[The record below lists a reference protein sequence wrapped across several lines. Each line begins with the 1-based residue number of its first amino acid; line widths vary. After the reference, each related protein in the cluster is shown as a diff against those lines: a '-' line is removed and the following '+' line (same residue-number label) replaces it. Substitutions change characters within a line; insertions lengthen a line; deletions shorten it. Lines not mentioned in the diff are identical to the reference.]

1 LGQLTPA
8 GKDFYNLH
16 GAEFTCIRARG
27 NKVMQ
32 TKLIV
37 TTAVLL
43 GLAAPAHAQLFTP
56 GGTYNFNIQNSPGTS
71 NNVVTFTP
79 GTQLI
84 DGGDVALTLT
94 IVNAADFATTGAQ
107 WVVLQTQTVGGIALS
122 QPNEDWSFSA
132 VGLPAAVAINFIADY
147 SQWTDTSGANI
158 AQTNHIFNQPLISNP
173 VPGMTGTGEGS
184 SGFASP
190 IAAGPAFP
198 LGGFS
203 DPFSIVTNG
212 LGTVNVGGE
221 IEALEFAPQSPPTA
235 VPEPS
240 TWAMMLAGFAGLGFM
255 SWRGSRKTAA
265 HAA

>member
-1 LGQLTPA
+1 MVKVAAL
-8 GKDFYNLH
+8 
-16 GAEFTCIRARG
+16 RG
-27 NKVMQ
+27 ICPKEMGNDIMR
-32 TKLIV
+32 TKLII
-37 TTAVLL
+37 TTAALL

-71 NNVVTFTP
+71 NNLVTFTP

-94 IVNAADFATTGAQ
+94 IVNAANFATTGAQ
-107 WVVLQTQTVGGIALS
+107 WVVLQTQTVGGVALS
-122 QPNEDWSFSA
+122 QPDEDWSISA
-132 VGLPAAVAINFIADY
+132 VGLPAAIPINFIADY

-190 IAAGPAFP
+190 IAVGPAFP

-203 DPFSIVTNG
+203 PLQSSELNDVAASLDATPMQVALAWLLHRSPNILLIPGTSSVEHLRENLNATKLELAPEVIAQLDSIGKRT
-212 LGTVNVGGE
+212 
-221 IEALEFAPQSPPTA
+221 
-235 VPEPS
+235 
-240 TWAMMLAGFAGLGFM
+240 
-255 SWRGSRKTAA
+255 
-265 HAA
+265 